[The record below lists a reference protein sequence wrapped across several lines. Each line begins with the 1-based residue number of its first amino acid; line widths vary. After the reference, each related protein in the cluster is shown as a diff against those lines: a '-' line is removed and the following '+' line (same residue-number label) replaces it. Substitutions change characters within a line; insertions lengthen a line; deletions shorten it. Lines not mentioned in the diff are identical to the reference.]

1 MANEE
6 EDGQLRTGDNK
17 GNREESGKPVSY
29 SPFPLLPS
37 VLIISLGAIP

>member
-1 MANEE
+1 MISEE

-17 GNREESGKPVSY
+17 GNRKAGKPVSY